1 MNKKDTKKVVKEAY
15 STLAREQKK
24 KERKSCC
31 SNSCAS
37 NISRAIG
44 YKESELGVAPDADMG
59 LGCGNPTAI
68 GEINSGDVVLDLGA
82 GAGLDCFL
90 AAEKVGEEGRVIG
103 VDITDAMTK
112 SAEENARK
120 YGYKNVEFRLGDI
133 ENLPIDDCSIDV
145 IISNCVLNLAPN
157 KEQVFSEA
165 YRVLKDNG
173 KMIVSDIVLLEE
185 LSKEQRNDSKLIAG
199 CVGGA
204 LLKEDYISKAKRA
217 GLSVKVLSEN
227 KEISKQQ
234 YNGIPLESITIKATK
249 VV

>member
-24 KERKSCC
+24 SCC
-31 SNSCAS
+31 ACGGNPGDVSK
-37 NISRAIG
+37 AIG

-68 GEINSGDVVLDLGA
+68 GEINSGDIVLDLGA

-90 AAEKVGEEGRVIG
+90 AAEKVGKEGKVIG
-103 VDITDAMTK
+103 VDITEAMTK
-112 SAEENARK
+112 SAEENARR

-133 ENLPIDDCSIDV
+133 ENLPIDDGSIDV

-157 KEQVFSEA
+157 KERVFSEA

-185 LSKEQRNDSKLIAG
+185 LSEEQRNDSKLVAG

-227 KEISKQQ
+227 KGISKQQ